1 MRSQRTEHVLAD
13 LIELVRART
22 IFLERILSH
31 SSSFQLTRADSENDK
46 PLDQWLMKRARLF
59 HTYELAEKR
68 VELLSNQVLESGLK
82 IPASI
87 RSSIENEIHR
97 STRLIEDIRRADERV
112 VAGIRE
118 EQDKILKEVIESR
131 KLREKIHK
139 FRSEWNGSTGE
150 EIDAKG

>member
-1 MRSQRTEHVLAD
+1 MRPQRTEHVVAD

-22 IFLERILSH
+22 LFLERILTH
-31 SSSFQLTRADSENDK
+31 SSQYAHIRASSAVDK
-46 PLDQWLMKRARLF
+46 PLDQWLLKRERLF

-68 VELLSNQVLESGLK
+68 VELLSNQVLESGLT
-82 IPASI
+82 IPESI
-87 RSSIENEIHR
+87 RASIENEIHR
-97 STRLIEDIRRADERV
+97 SSRLIEDIRRADERV